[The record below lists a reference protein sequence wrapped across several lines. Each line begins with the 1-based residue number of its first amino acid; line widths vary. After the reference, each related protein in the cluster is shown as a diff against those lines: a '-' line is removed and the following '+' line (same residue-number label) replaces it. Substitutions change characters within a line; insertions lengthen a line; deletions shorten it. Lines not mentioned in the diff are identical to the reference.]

1 MEPVRISVVI
11 PTYNCA
17 HVLETTLEHLSR
29 QEYPQDAY
37 EVVVVDDGST
47 DGTPEVMARWADALR
62 LRYLRQQ
69 NAGRAAARNRGAREA
84 RHEVLLFLDADVWAE
99 ANLLTAHAAHYRQG
113 DRVAVQG
120 PSRTHPRSKV
130 NPFMEVK
137 EMFPDLTP
145 RRPHDLSPYHVI
157 TRNFSVRAEDF
168 WRVGGFDEAFS
179 GYGWEDIELG
189 VRLRRS
195 GVRIHWEPGA
205 ITWHYHVE
213 DLESARRKLVEA
225 GRGAVY
231 FWNKN
236 RRPLGLGLFLELHPI
251 LLPLKWLVY
260 RSGVFTPWIRKV
272 LEHTERRLL
281 SATGASRKLWLAVAN
296 ECYAHLLWGAYYE
309 GVWQALREG
318 LYPGVPVGRC
328 AS

>member
-11 PTYNCA
+11 PAYNCA
-17 HVLETTLEHLSR
+17 SVLGTTLEHLAR
-29 QEYPQDAY
+29 QDYPKDAY
-37 EVVVVDDGST
+37 EVIVVDDGST
-47 DGTPEVMARWADALR
+47 DGTPEVASRWADWVQ
-62 LRYLRQQ
+62 LRYIRQP

-84 RHEVLLFLDADVWAE
+84 RWQVLLFLDADVWAE
-99 ANLLTAHAAHYRQG
+99 DGLLGAHAAHYRKG
-113 DRVAVQG
+113 YRVAVQG
-120 PSRTHPRSKV
+120 PSRTHPQAQV

-145 RRPHDLSPYHVI
+145 RRPQNLSPYHVI
-157 TRNFSVRAEDF
+157 TRNFSVGAEDF

-195 GVRIHWEPGA
+195 GVRIHWEPRA
-205 ITWHYHVE
+205 VTWHYHVE
-213 DLESARRKLVEA
+213 DLEGARRKLVEA

-231 FWNKN
+231 FWNKY
-236 RRPLGLGLFLELHPI
+236 RRPLGLGLFLELHPA

-260 RSGVFTPWIRKV
+260 RSGVLTPWIRKV
-272 LEHTERRLL
+272 LERTERRLL
-281 SATGASRKLWLAVAN
+281 SATGAARKLWLAVAN
-296 ECYAHLLWGAYYE
+296 ECYAHLLWHAYYE

-318 LYPGVPVGRC
+318 SAGC